1 MRKRDLRQVF
11 AVVVTI
17 FMLGTIGYMVFT
29 SDWRDFLTWLWG
41 VLAMGPFCV
50 RTFRPDLLSPL
61 EAGFIAYCG
70 GLLMWF
76 DLAGPYAT
84 ASPLLSLL
92 FGGMFVLLVGTG
104 VYMLRNNILIS

>member
-1 MRKRDLRQVF
+1 
-11 AVVVTI
+11 
-17 FMLGTIGYMVFT
+17 
-29 SDWRDFLTWLWG
+29 
-41 VLAMGPFCV
+41 
-50 RTFRPDLLSPL
+50 L

-92 FGGMFVLLVGTG
+92 FGGMFVLLVGIG